1 MSPWAR
7 CEDSTGMPSSSP
19 VKVFLAEDSAPI
31 RQRIAANL
39 SGQGMT
45 VVGEGDTPSACIAG
59 ILSSRPDVVVLD
71 IHLEGGTGLQVL
83 RAMRDREAYP
93 AFVVFSNTAEPA
105 YRKRYLAEGAAS
117 FLDKSCELEQLSRA
131 VQAASHHAVH

>member
-1 MSPWAR
+1 
-7 CEDSTGMPSSSP
+7 MPSSSP

-31 RQRIAANL
+31 RQRVAANL
-39 SGQGMT
+39 AHQGMT

-59 ILSSRPDVVVLD
+59 ILSSQPDVVVLD

-83 RAMRDREAYP
+83 RAVRGRDAHP
-93 AFVVFSNTAEPA
+93 AFVVFSNTAGPA
-105 YRKRYLAEGAAS
+105 YRRRYLAEGASA
-117 FLDKSCELEQLSRA
+117 FVDKNSELEQLALA